1 MDFLHFFA
9 YLLFPEWVFRLFYSV
24 PSTTQTHEA
33 DSNLLPDV
41 TSGSQLSSETNPNTE
56 KVSEPIGSHYQT
68 ESNDSVLEEEI
79 KNLRE
84 ELRLMTVSRDSL
96 LVKNRKMKFHALS
109 RITTISQLKS
119 KIVLLESEIQA
130 LTHSLVQR
138 ENQTPLTSDKD
149 SNNLSSAHADQE
161 PSIPDIKSQE
171 DPMKESFSLSK
182 TYDREFLLHQRTS
195 FLSQKK
201 PDGIFPV
208 AEIVR
213 ETVAPKRNV
222 VSLSS
227 IETIGAQVTEA
238 PRRELKLTP
247 VIIKER
253 AASNEWRPKHS
264 SIAGGDEMTT
274 AVVLKTVRG
283 LLNKM
288 TPSKHEKLFAQIE
301 NLPIDTEERLAG
313 VIQLFFEK
321 AISEPFFAPTYAK
334 MCHSLSQKAV
344 PSCSTD
350 GETSVSFRNLLLAQ
364 CKKEFDRDGA
374 DRIGFDEKKTQ
385 IRSAENEEKKNQ
397 LKMELQDLVDK
408 NRRRVLGNITF
419 IGELFRVGTI
429 SEQVIH
435 RCIRRLIT
443 SPGEQEIEKLCVLMS
458 TIGKDLENGNQN
470 SSDVMNSHY
479 RTLEYM
485 AVDQKLSNRI
495 RFMITDLIELRC
507 RQWKSREESKLEG
520 QNPSHVKT
528 RVTGSQHVNTTK
540 TTPTVIEKSSKAVDE
555 NTPVFAYSDFRLKN
569 QLVTGYSVIPTG
581 CANRKLEVISDPI
594 PAQKST
600 VVEPIPKPP
609 PLLQEN
615 NVTNRNYDFA
625 VASSVKIVEFKNR
638 ILLKNIAPADYG
650 RIVGRE
656 RTNEKRL
663 TETYGTFLN
672 SKKTNEGSY
681 DFTISGSSS
690 ESRREAVDDVI
701 ESLPLM
707 IEFEQSKID
716 HLQRYRIK
724 QIAHSNFVRVNMP
737 KLPHEK
743 VTIVGKLKNCENA
756 FNQLVRFS
764 AK

>member
-41 TSGSQLSSETNPNTE
+41 TSGSPLSSETNPNTE
-56 KVSEPIGSHYQT
+56 KVSEPIGSQYQT

-79 KNLRE
+79 KTLRE
-84 ELRLMTVSRDSL
+84 ELRVMTVSRDSL
-96 LVKNRKMKFHALS
+96 LVKNRKMKAHAKS
-109 RITTISQLKS
+109 RITTIHQLKS

-138 ENQTPLTSDKD
+138 ENPTPLTSEKD
-149 SNNLSSAHADQE
+149 SNNLSSAHADQQ
-161 PSIPDIKSQE
+161 PSIPDIQSQE
-171 DPMKESFSLSK
+171 DPMKVSISK
-182 TYDREFLLHQRTS
+182 TYDREFLLQQRTS

-201 PDGIFPV
+201 PNGIFPV

-222 VSLSS
+222 VSSSS

-253 AASNEWRPKHS
+253 AASNEWRPASVKH
-264 SIAGGDEMTT
+264 SIAGGEEMTT

-288 TPSKHEKLFAQIE
+288 TPSKHDKLFAQIE

-334 MCHSLSQKAV
+334 MCQSLSQKAV
-344 PSCSTD
+344 PSSSTD

-374 DRIGFDEKKTQ
+374 DRIGFDEKKTE
-385 IRSAENEEKKNQ
+385 IHSAENEEKKNQ

-429 SEQVIH
+429 SEEVIH

-443 SPGEQEIEKLCVLMS
+443 NPGEQEMEKLCVLMT
-458 TIGKDLENGNQN
+458 TIGKDLDSSSNQN
-470 SSDVMNSHY
+470 SSDVMNSHF
-479 RTLEYM
+479 RTLESM
-485 AVDQKLSNRI
+485 AVDLKLSNRI
-495 RFMITDLIELRC
+495 RFMITDLTELRG
-507 RQWKSREESKLEG
+507 RQWQSREESKIEG
-520 QNPSHVKT
+520 KNPSHIKT
-528 RVTGSQHVNTTK
+528 RVTGSQHVNTTE
-540 TTPTVIEKSSKAVDE
+540 TTPVVEKSSEAVDE
-555 NTPVFAYSDFRLKN
+555 NTPVFAYSDYRLKN
-569 QLVTGYSVIPTG
+569 QFVTGYSVIPTG
-581 CANRKLEVISDPI
+581 SANRKLEVISDPI

-600 VVEPIPKPP
+600 IVEHISKPI
-609 PLLQEN
+609 LQEN

-625 VASSVKIVEFKNR
+625 VVASSVKIVEFKNR
-638 ILLKNIAPADYG
+638 ILLKNIAPVDYG

-663 TETYGTFLN
+663 TETFGTFLD

-681 DFTISGSSS
+681 DFTFSGSTT

-701 ESLPLM
+701 ENLPVI
-707 IEFEQSKID
+707 IEFEHSKID
-716 HLQRYRIK
+716 NLQRIELNKSPTRTLYASTCRSYRMK
-724 QIAHSNFVRVNMP
+724 
-737 KLPHEK
+737 K
-743 VTIVGKLKNCENA
+743 
-756 FNQLVRFS
+756 
-764 AK
+764 

>member
-24 PSTTQTHEA
+24 PSTTQTQEA

-41 TSGSQLSSETNPNTE
+41 TSGSPLSSETNPNTE
-56 KVSEPIGSHYQT
+56 KVSEPIGSQYYQT

-79 KNLRE
+79 KTLKRE
-84 ELRLMTVSRDSL
+84 ELRLMTLSRDSL
-96 LVKNRKMKFHALS
+96 LVKSRQMKFHAFA

-138 ENQTPLTSDKD
+138 ENQTPLTSEKD
-149 SNNLSSAHADQE
+149 SNNLSSAHADQQ
-161 PSIPDIKSQE
+161 PSIPDIQSQE
-171 DPMKESFSLSK
+171 DPMKVSISK
-182 TYDREFLLHQRTS
+182 TYDREFLLQQRTS

-201 PDGIFPV
+201 PNGIFPV

-222 VSLSS
+222 VSSSS

-253 AASNEWRPKHS
+253 AASNEWRPAVKD
-264 SIAGGDEMTT
+264 SIAGGEEMTT

-288 TPSKHEKLFAQIE
+288 TPSKHDKLFAQIE

-334 MCHSLSQKAV
+334 MCQSLSQKAV
-344 PSCSTD
+344 SSSTD

-374 DRIGFDEKKTQ
+374 DLIGFDEKKTE
-385 IRSAENEEKKNQ
+385 IHSAKNEDKKTK

-429 SEQVIH
+429 SEEVIH

-443 SPGEQEIEKLCVLMS
+443 NPGEQEMEKLCVLMT
-458 TIGKDLENGNQN
+458 TIGKDLDSSSNQN
-470 SSDVMNSHY
+470 SSDVMNSHF
-479 RTLEYM
+479 RTLESM
-485 AVDQKLSNRI
+485 AVDLKLSNRI
-495 RFMITDLIELRC
+495 RFKITDLTELRG
-507 RQWKSREESKLEG
+507 RKWQSREESKIEG
-520 QNPSHVKT
+520 KNPSHIKT
-528 RVTGSQHVNTTK
+528 RVTGSQHVNTTE
-540 TTPTVIEKSSKAVDE
+540 TTPVVEKSSEAVDE
-555 NTPVFAYSDFRLKN
+555 NTPVFAYSDYRLKN
-569 QLVTGYSVIPTG
+569 QFVTGYSVIPTG
-581 CANRKLEVISDPI
+581 SANRKLEVISDPI

-600 VVEPIPKPP
+600 IVEHISKPI
-609 PLLQEN
+609 LQEN

-625 VASSVKIVEFKNR
+625 VVASSVKIVEFKNR

-681 DFTISGSSS
+681 DFTFSGSTT

-701 ESLPLM
+701 ENLPVI
-707 IEFEQSKID
+707 IEFEHSKID
-716 HLQRYRIK
+716 NLQRYRIK

-737 KLPHEK
+737 ELPDEK
-743 VTIVGKLKNCENA
+743 VTIAGKLKNCENA
-756 FNQLVRFS
+756 FKQLVKSS

>member
-41 TSGSQLSSETNPNTE
+41 TSGSPLSSETNTE
-56 KVSEPIGSHYQT
+56 KVSEPIGSQYYQT

-79 KNLRE
+79 KTLRE
-84 ELRLMTVSRDSL
+84 ELRLMTLSRDSL
-96 LVKNRKMKFHALS
+96 LVKSRQMKFHAFA

-149 SNNLSSAHADQE
+149 SNNLPSAHADQE
-161 PSIPDIKSQE
+161 QSIPDIQSQE
-171 DPMKESFSLSK
+171 DPMKVSISK
-182 TYDREFLLHQRTS
+182 TYDRQFLLHQRTS

-208 AEIVR
+208 PEIVR
-213 ETVAPKRNV
+213 ETVAPNQNV
-222 VSLSS
+222 VSSSS

-253 AASNEWRPKHS
+253 AASNEWRPASVKH

-334 MCHSLSQKAV
+334 MCQSLSQKAV
-344 PSCSTD
+344 PSSSTD

-374 DRIGFDEKKTQ
+374 DRIGFDEKKTE
-385 IRSAENEEKKNQ
+385 IHSAENEEKKNQ

-443 SPGEQEIEKLCVLMS
+443 SPGEQEMEKLCVLMT
-458 TIGKDLENGNQN
+458 TIGKDLENGDQN
-470 SSDVMNSHY
+470 SSDVMNSHF

-485 AVDQKLSNRI
+485 AVDQKLSNRL
-495 RFMITDLIELRC
+495 RFMITDLTELRI

-520 QNPSHVKT
+520 KNPSDIKT
-528 RVTGSQHVNTTK
+528 RVTGSHHVNTTE
-540 TTPTVIEKSSKAVDE
+540 TTPVVEISSEAVDE
-555 NTPVFAYSDFRLKN
+555 NTPVFAYSDYRLKN

-581 CANRKLEVISDPI
+581 SANSKLEVISDPI

-600 VVEPIPKPP
+600 IVEHISKPI
-609 PLLQEN
+609 LQEN
-615 NVTNRNYDFA
+615 NVPNRNYDFVV
-625 VASSVKIVEFKNR
+625 VASSVRVVELKNKI
-638 ILLKNIAPADYG
+638 ILKNIAPDNGG
-650 RIVGRE
+650 RVIGRE
-656 RTNEKRL
+656 GTNLKRL
-663 TETYGTFLN
+663 FEEYGTAVN
-672 SKKTNEGSY
+672 WKNTRDGY
-681 DFTISGSSS
+681 CDFTFSGSTT
-690 ESRREAVDDVI
+690 ESRREAVNDVI
-701 ESLPLM
+701 ENLPVI
-707 IEFEQSKID
+707 IEFEHSNID
-716 HLQRYRIK
+716 NLQRYRIK

-737 KLPHEK
+737 ELPDEK
-743 VTIVGKLKNCENA
+743 VTIAGKLKNCEYA
-756 FNQLVRFS
+756 FKQLVKSS

>member
-1 MDFLHFFA
+1 
-9 YLLFPEWVFRLFYSV
+9 
-24 PSTTQTHEA
+24 
-33 DSNLLPDV
+33 
-41 TSGSQLSSETNPNTE
+41 
-56 KVSEPIGSHYQT
+56 
-68 ESNDSVLEEEI
+68 
-79 KNLRE
+79 
-84 ELRLMTVSRDSL
+84 
-96 LVKNRKMKFHALS
+96 
-109 RITTISQLKS
+109 
-119 KIVLLESEIQA
+119 
-130 LTHSLVQR
+130 
-138 ENQTPLTSDKD
+138 
-149 SNNLSSAHADQE
+149 
-161 PSIPDIKSQE
+161 
-171 DPMKESFSLSK
+171 MKESFSLSK

-213 ETVAPKRNV
+213 ETVAPKQNV

-264 SIAGGDEMTT
+264 SIAGGDEITT

-288 TPSKHEKLFAQIE
+288 TPSKHDKLFAQIE

-334 MCHSLSQKAV
+334 MCQSLSQKAV
-344 PSCSTD
+344 LSSSID

-408 NRRRVLGNITF
+408 NRRRVLGNVTF

-458 TIGKDLENGNQN
+458 TIGKDLENGDQN

-495 RFMITDLIELRC
+495 RFMITDLTELRA
-507 RQWKSREESKLEG
+507 RQWKSREESRLEG
-520 QNPSHVKT
+520 ENPSHVKT
-528 RVTGSQHVNTTK
+528 GLTGSQHVNKTETTL
-540 TTPTVIEKSSKAVDE
+540 TVIESSSKAVDE
-555 NTPVFAYSDFRLKN
+555 NTPVFAYSDIRLKSK
-569 QLVTGYSVIPTG
+569 LVTGYSVIPTG
-581 CANRKLEVISDPI
+581 CASIKLEEQLISDP
-594 PAQKST
+594 ST
-600 VVEPIPKPP
+600 AIAVEPIPKPP
-609 PLLQEN
+609 PLLQEH
-615 NVTNRNYDFA
+615 NVPNRNYDFA
-625 VASSVKIVEFKNR
+625 VASSVKIVEFNNR

-656 RTNEKRL
+656 RTKEKRL

-737 KLPHEK
+737 ELPDEK

-756 FNQLVRFS
+756 FKQLVKSS

>member
-56 KVSEPIGSHYQT
+56 KVSEPIGSQYQT

-109 RITTISQLKS
+109 RITTTHQLKS

-138 ENQTPLTSDKD
+138 ETQTPLTSDKD
-149 SNNLSSAHADQE
+149 SNNLPSAHADQE

-264 SIAGGDEMTT
+264 SIAGGDEITT

-288 TPSKHEKLFAQIE
+288 TPSKHDKLFAQIE

-334 MCHSLSQKAV
+334 MCQSLSQKAV

-408 NRRRVLGNITF
+408 NRRRVLGNVTF

-458 TIGKDLENGNQN
+458 TIGKDLENGDQN

-495 RFMITDLIELRC
+495 RFMITDLTELRA
-507 RQWKSREESKLEG
+507 RQWKSREESRLEG
-520 QNPSHVKT
+520 ENPSHVKT
-528 RVTGSQHVNTTK
+528 GLTGSQHVNKTETTL
-540 TTPTVIEKSSKAVDE
+540 TVIESSSKAVDE
-555 NTPVFAYSDFRLKN
+555 NTPVFAYSDIRLKSK
-569 QLVTGYSVIPTG
+569 LVTGYSVIPTG
-581 CANRKLEVISDPI
+581 CASIKLEEQLISDP
-594 PAQKST
+594 ST
-600 VVEPIPKPP
+600 IAVEPIPKPP

-615 NVTNRNYDFA
+615 NVPNRNYDFA
-625 VASSVKIVEFKNR
+625 VASSVKIVEFNNR

-737 KLPHEK
+737 ELPHEK

-756 FNQLVRFS
+756 FKQLVKSS

>member
-41 TSGSQLSSETNPNTE
+41 TSGSPLSSETNTE
-56 KVSEPIGSHYQT
+56 KVSEPIGSQYYQT

-79 KNLRE
+79 KTLRE
-84 ELRLMTVSRDSL
+84 ELRLMTLSRDSL
-96 LVKNRKMKFHALS
+96 LVKSRQMKFHAFA

-130 LTHSLVQR
+130 LTHSLVHL
-138 ENQTPLTSDKD
+138 ENQTPLTSEKD
-149 SNNLSSAHADQE
+149 SNNLSSAHADQQ
-161 PSIPDIKSQE
+161 PSIPDIQSQE
-171 DPMKESFSLSK
+171 DPMKVSISK
-182 TYDREFLLHQRTS
+182 TYDREFLLRQRTS

-208 AEIVR
+208 PEIVR

-253 AASNEWRPKHS
+253 AASNEWRPASVKH
-264 SIAGGDEMTT
+264 SIAGGEEMTT

-288 TPSKHEKLFAQIE
+288 TPSKHDKLFAQIE

-334 MCHSLSQKAV
+334 MCQSLSQKAV
-344 PSCSTD
+344 LSSSTD
-350 GETSVSFRNLLLAQ
+350 GEKTVSFRNLLLAQ

-374 DRIGFDEKKTQ
+374 DLIGFDEKKTE
-385 IRSAENEEKKNQ
+385 IHSAKTEENKTK

-429 SEQVIH
+429 SEEVIH

-443 SPGEQEIEKLCVLMS
+443 NPGEQEMEKLCVLMT
-458 TIGKDLENGNQN
+458 TIGKDLDSSSNQN
-470 SSDVMNSHY
+470 SSDMMNSHF
-479 RTLEYM
+479 RTLESM
-485 AVDQKLSNRI
+485 AVDLKLSNRL
-495 RFMITDLIELRC
+495 RFMITDLTELRV

-520 QNPSHVKT
+520 KNPSHIKT
-528 RVTGSQHVNTTK
+528 RVTGSQHVNTTE
-540 TTPTVIEKSSKAVDE
+540 TTPVVEISSEAVDE
-555 NTPVFAYSDFRLKN
+555 NTPVFAYSDYRLKN

-581 CANRKLEVISDPI
+581 SANRKLEVISDPI
-594 PAQKST
+594 PAQKSII
-600 VVEPIPKPP
+600 VEHISKPI
-609 PLLQEN
+609 LQEN
-615 NVTNRNYDFA
+615 NVPNRNYDFVV
-625 VASSVKIVEFKNR
+625 VASSVRVVELKNE
-638 ILLKNIAPADYG
+638 IILKNIAPDNCG
-650 RIVGRE
+650 RVIGRE
-656 RTNEKRL
+656 GTNLKRL
-663 TETYGTFLN
+663 FEEYGTAVN
-672 SKKTNEGSY
+672 WKNTRDGY
-681 DFTISGSSS
+681 CDFTFSGSTT

-701 ESLPLM
+701 ENLPVI
-707 IEFEQSKID
+707 IEFEHSKID
-716 HLQRYRIK
+716 NLQRYRIK

-737 KLPHEK
+737 ELPDEK
-743 VTIVGKLKNCENA
+743 VTIAGKFKNCENA
-756 FNQLVRFS
+756 FKQLVKSS

>member
-1 MDFLHFFA
+1 MDYLRFFA

-138 ENQTPLTSDKD
+138 ETQTPLTSDKD
-149 SNNLSSAHADQE
+149 SNNLPSAHADQE

-264 SIAGGDEMTT
+264 SIAGGEEMTT

-288 TPSKHEKLFAQIE
+288 TPSKHDKLFAQIE
-301 NLPIDTEERLAG
+301 NLLIDTEERLAG

-334 MCHSLSQKAV
+334 MCQSLSQKAV
-344 PSCSTD
+344 LSSSTD
-350 GETSVSFRNLLLAQ
+350 GEKTVSFRNLLLAQ

-374 DRIGFDEKKTQ
+374 DLIGFDEKKTE
-385 IRSAENEEKKNQ
+385 IHSAKTEENKTK

-429 SEQVIH
+429 SEEVIH

-443 SPGEQEIEKLCVLMS
+443 NPGEQEMEKLCVLMT
-458 TIGKDLENGNQN
+458 TIGKDLDSSSNQN
-470 SSDVMNSHY
+470 SSDVMNSHF
-479 RTLEYM
+479 RTLESM
-485 AVDQKLSNRI
+485 AVDLKLSNRI
-495 RFMITDLIELRC
+495 RFMITDLTELRS
-507 RQWKSREESKLEG
+507 RQWQSREESKLEG
-520 QNPSHVKT
+520 KNPSHIKT
-528 RVTGSQHVNTTK
+528 RVTGSHHVNTTE
-540 TTPTVIEKSSKAVDE
+540 TTPVVEISSEAVDE
-555 NTPVFAYSDFRLKN
+555 NTPVFAYSDYRLKN

-581 CANRKLEVISDPI
+581 SANRKLEVISDPI

-600 VVEPIPKPP
+600 VVEHISKPI
-609 PLLQEN
+609 LQEN
-615 NVTNRNYDFA
+615 NVPNRNYDFA
-625 VASSVKIVEFKNR
+625 VVASSVRVVELKNE
-638 ILLKNIAPADYG
+638 IILKNIAPDNCG
-650 RIVGRE
+650 RVIGRE
-656 RTNEKRL
+656 GTNLKRL
-663 TETYGTFLN
+663 FEEYGTAVN
-672 SKKTNEGSY
+672 WKNTRDGYCN
-681 DFTISGSSS
+681 FTFSGSTT

-701 ESLPLM
+701 QSLQVM
-707 IEFEQSKID
+707 IEFDPSQID
-716 HLQRYRIK
+716 NPQRYGIK
-724 QIAHSNFVRVNMP
+724 KIAHLNFVRVNMP

-756 FNQLVRFS
+756 FKQLVKSS

>member
-41 TSGSQLSSETNPNTE
+41 TSGSPLSSETNTE
-56 KVSEPIGSHYQT
+56 KVSEPIGSQYYQT

-79 KNLRE
+79 KTLRE
-84 ELRLMTVSRDSL
+84 ELRLMTLSRDSL
-96 LVKNRKMKFHALS
+96 LVKSRQMKFHAFA

-138 ENQTPLTSDKD
+138 ETQTPLTSEKD
-149 SNNLSSAHADQE
+149 SNNLPSAHADQE
-161 PSIPDIKSQE
+161 QSIPDIQSQE
-171 DPMKESFSLSK
+171 DPMKVSISK
-182 TYDREFLLHQRTS
+182 TYDRQFLLHQRTS

-208 AEIVR
+208 PEIVR
-213 ETVAPKRNV
+213 ETVAPNQNV
-222 VSLSS
+222 VSSSS
-227 IETIGAQVTEA
+227 IETIGAQVNEA

-253 AASNEWRPKHS
+253 AASNEWRPASVKH

-334 MCHSLSQKAV
+334 MCQSLSQKAV
-344 PSCSTD
+344 SSSTD

-374 DRIGFDEKKTQ
+374 DRIGFDEKKTE
-385 IRSAENEEKKNQ
+385 IHSAENEEKKNQ

-429 SEQVIH
+429 SEEVIH

-443 SPGEQEIEKLCVLMS
+443 NPGEQEMEKLCVLMT
-458 TIGKDLENGNQN
+458 TIGKDLDSSSNQN
-470 SSDVMNSHY
+470 SSDVMNSHF
-479 RTLEYM
+479 RTLESM
-485 AVDQKLSNRI
+485 AVDLKLSNRM
-495 RFMITDLIELRC
+495 RFMITDLTELRG
-507 RQWKSREESKLEG
+507 RQWQSREESKIEG
-520 QNPSHVKT
+520 KNPSHIKT
-528 RVTGSQHVNTTK
+528 RVTGSQHVNTTE
-540 TTPTVIEKSSKAVDE
+540 TTPVVEKSSEAVDE
-555 NTPVFAYSDFRLKN
+555 NTPVFAYSDYRLKN

-581 CANRKLEVISDPI
+581 SANSKLEVISDPI

-600 VVEPIPKPP
+600 IVEHISKPI
-609 PLLQEN
+609 LQEN
-615 NVTNRNYDFA
+615 NVPNRNYDFA
-625 VASSVKIVEFKNR
+625 VVASSVKIVEFKNR
-638 ILLKNIAPADYG
+638 ILLKNIAP
-650 RIVGRE
+650 
-656 RTNEKRL
+656 
-663 TETYGTFLN
+663 
-672 SKKTNEGSY
+672 
-681 DFTISGSSS
+681 
-690 ESRREAVDDVI
+690 VD
-701 ESLPLM
+701 
-707 IEFEQSKID
+707 
-716 HLQRYRIK
+716 
-724 QIAHSNFVRVNMP
+724 
-737 KLPHEK
+737 
-743 VTIVGKLKNCENA
+743 
-756 FNQLVRFS
+756 
-764 AK
+764 

>member
-41 TSGSQLSSETNPNTE
+41 TSGSPLSSETNTE
-56 KVSEPIGSHYQT
+56 KVSEPIGSQYYQT

-79 KNLRE
+79 KTLRE
-84 ELRLMTVSRDSL
+84 ELRLMTLSRDSL
-96 LVKNRKMKFHALS
+96 LVKSRQMKFHAFA

-138 ENQTPLTSDKD
+138 ETQTPLTSEKD
-149 SNNLSSAHADQE
+149 SNNLPSAHADQE
-161 PSIPDIKSQE
+161 PSIPDIQSQE
-171 DPMKESFSLSK
+171 DPMKVSISK
-182 TYDREFLLHQRTS
+182 TYDRQFLLHQRTS

-208 AEIVR
+208 PEIVR
-213 ETVAPKRNV
+213 ETVAPNRNV

-253 AASNEWRPKHS
+253 AASNEWRPASVKH

-334 MCHSLSQKAV
+334 MCQSLSQKAV
-344 PSCSTD
+344 LSCSTD
-350 GETSVSFRNLLLAQ
+350 GEKSVSFRNLLLAQ

-374 DRIGFDEKKTQ
+374 DLIGFDEKKTE
-385 IRSAENEEKKNQ
+385 IHSAKTEENKTK

-429 SEQVIH
+429 SEEVIH

-443 SPGEQEIEKLCVLMS
+443 NPGEQEMEKLCVLMT
-458 TIGKDLENGNQN
+458 TIGKDLDSSSNQN
-470 SSDVMNSHY
+470 SSDVMNSHF
-479 RTLEYM
+479 RTLESM
-485 AVDQKLSNRI
+485 AVDLKLSNRI
-495 RFMITDLIELRC
+495 RFMITDLTELRG
-507 RQWKSREESKLEG
+507 RQWQSREESKIEG
-520 QNPSHVKT
+520 KNPSHIKT
-528 RVTGSQHVNTTK
+528 RVTGSQHVNTTE
-540 TTPTVIEKSSKAVDE
+540 TTPVVEKSSEAVDE
-555 NTPVFAYSDFRLKN
+555 NTPVFAYSDYRLKN
-569 QLVTGYSVIPTG
+569 QFVTGYSVIPTG
-581 CANRKLEVISDPI
+581 SANRKLEVISDPI

-615 NVTNRNYDFA
+615 NVTNRNYDFV

-638 ILLKNIAPADYG
+638 ILLKNIASADYG

-663 TETYGTFLN
+663 TETYGTFLD

-681 DFTISGSSS
+681 DFIISGSTT

-701 ESLPLM
+701 ENLPVI
-707 IEFEQSKID
+707 IEFEHSKID
-716 HLQRYRIK
+716 NLQRYRIK

-737 KLPHEK
+737 ELPDEK
-743 VTIVGKLKNCENA
+743 VTIAGKLKNCENA
-756 FNQLVRFS
+756 FKQLVKSS